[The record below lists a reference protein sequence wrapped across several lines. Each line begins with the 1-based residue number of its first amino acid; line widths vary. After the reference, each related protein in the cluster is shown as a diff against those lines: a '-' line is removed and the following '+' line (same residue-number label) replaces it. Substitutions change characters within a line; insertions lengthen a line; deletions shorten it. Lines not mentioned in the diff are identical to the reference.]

1 MEQKNFLL
9 AMGLIASFLI
19 LWSVFVVPRF
29 APPPGH
35 TPAGASGEPV
45 GQPGGGVA
53 PPQTPELKS
62 AHAEMGEPIVL
73 SDTILRDENNEI
85 VLTPTGG
92 AVKNWRLKLKG
103 QEVDLVLNPDVDVL
117 PLASFPDANFKITT
131 VDRQAVMEGTLS
143 NGVRVTKTLTLSPS
157 GHLHQISYRFRNPTS
172 VPLELSKWSWGLGP
186 GLGTAPGEI
195 KENARLTRP
204 LTLVTLE

>member
-85 VLTPTGG
+85 VLTPKGG

-103 QEVDLVLNPDVDVL
+103 QEVDLVLNPDADVL
-117 PLASFPDANFKITT
+117 PLATFPDTSFKITPG
-131 VDRQAVMEGTLS
+131 DRQAVMEATLAS
-143 NGVRVTKTLTLSPS
+143 GVRVTKSLTLNPS
-157 GHLHQISYRFRNPTS
+157 RHLHELLYRFHNPTAQ
-172 VPLELSKWSWGLGP
+172 PIELSKWAWGWGP
-186 GLGTAPGEI
+186 GLGTATGEM
-195 KENARLTRP
+195 KENARLTRA
-204 LTLVTLE
+204 L